1 MSIIFKGSND
11 QSLFPIP
18 KTSYLERNYSKTF
31 RKTGNTTSN
40 RNNYKVPYLSNIF
53 PDNEV
58 EGGEQPRWTVKSNE
72 FIQWLTDLRA
82 SLKHGLK
89 IIRCLCKS
97 CCSSGQCAWQ
107 KVFSSTYAFGP
118 HQETEYGNIENTIEH

>member
-40 RNNYKVPYLSNIF
+40 RNDYKVPYLSNIF

-89 IIRCLCKS
+89 IIRCLCKLLFKWPMRMAKS
-97 CCSSGQCAWQ
+97 FFLYFCFWPSSG
-107 KVFSSTYAFGP
+107 
-118 HQETEYGNIENTIEH
+118 NRI